1 VTHPHVIAAL
11 SAVMNDLPAIGKGDK
26 SPQGYQYRGIEA
38 ITKQLQPLLSKHGVV
53 IVPNASI
60 VKVEHSPAMK
70 EGWTDTFLDCEWT
83 IYGPGGVD
91 DKIVARTTGIGR
103 DNSDKGANKAAK
115 QAFKYLLLQMLS
127 IADKADD
134 ADGVTYDHAR
144 APEPVSMHVETKY
157 SEEAIALFMVCKLL
171 PDEQKAALKAFAAE
185 NDRKVSTAA
194 FDTDIAWADQVRA
207 FIALEATQ
215 TTKENLP

>member
-1 VTHPHVIAAL
+1 MTHPHVIAAL

-53 IVPNASI
+53 IVPNATI

-91 DKIVARTTGIGR
+91 DRIVARTTGIGR
-103 DNSDKGANKAAK
+103 DNSDKGANKAAT

-134 ADGVTYDHAR
+134 ADGASYDHAR
-144 APEPVSMHVETKY
+144 ATEPTY
-157 SEEAIALFMVCKLL
+157 SAEVLALFERV
-171 PDEQKAALKAFAAE
+171 KAAKGTPLADELKELAQSNNMKLTLDGLQRDATWAEIVTATLDGAA
-185 NDRKVSTAA
+185 
-194 FDTDIAWADQVRA
+194 
-207 FIALEATQ
+207 
-215 TTKENLP
+215 